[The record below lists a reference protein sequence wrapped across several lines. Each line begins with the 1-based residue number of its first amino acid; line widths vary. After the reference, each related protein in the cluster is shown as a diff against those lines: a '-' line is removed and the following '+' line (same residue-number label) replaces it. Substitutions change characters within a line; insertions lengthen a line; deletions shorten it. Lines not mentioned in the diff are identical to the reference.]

1 MTHDLDEK
9 PNILKINKSRLYVHT
24 TKDLEYCTF
33 LIDR

>member
-9 PNILKINKSRLYVHT
+9 PNILKINKSNT

-33 LIDR
+33 LIDI